1 MKRTVKKIYIRKHDK
16 GFRGFKFEDIGGGMM
31 AVQYIDTDNK
41 VYESGM
47 VGYKM
52 GLSIA
57 LVVSRAF
64 SDRITEEE
72 WDKNWGVS

>member
-1 MKRTVKKIYIRKHDK
+1 MKRTVKKIYVRKHGN

-31 AVQYIDTDNK
+31 AIQYIDTDNK
-41 VYESGM
+41 VCESGM

-72 WDKNWGVS
+72 WDSKWSSS